1 LDLPKA
7 HSWKDSGYRGFGPL
21 IVAFSLFLLAWIAV
35 AALTDALWVLGAAL
49 PAALSGPI
57 WYYADAR
64 LKHRNLAKY
73 GSLFIAVSLY
83 NIVFA
88 LFYRPPPAPLLAWF
102 MLELGS
108 GILLVLGI
116 SALLCERFLRPRLA
130 TKT

>member
-1 LDLPKA
+1 LDLVQPR
-7 HSWKDSGYRGFGPL
+7 SWKDSGYRGFGPL

-35 AALTDALWVLGAAL
+35 AALTGALWVLGAAL
-49 PAALSGPI
+49 PAALTGPI

-83 NIVFA
+83 NMMFT

-102 MLELGS
+102 MVEFVS
-108 GILLVLGI
+108 GVVLVIGI
-116 SALLCERFLRPRLA
+116 SALLCERFLRPRLLS
-130 TKT
+130 KT